1 MLESTGASNCGLQVD
16 TMAHPS
22 STGGKSMLV
31 TFKSGVCA
39 DVMMF
44 VEVAQQMMEI
54 MGKEFTPRGVF
65 TVEQLPHAISRL
77 KQAVAEDRQLRQGA
91 APPPE
96 DEEEGEE
103 RRERVS
109 ITQRALPLIELLEC
123 SLREEKP
130 VLWGV

>member
-1 MLESTGASNCGLQVD
+1 
-16 TMAHPS
+16 
-22 STGGKSMLV
+22 MLV

-91 APPPE
+91 GPPPK
-96 DEEEGEE
+96 DEEEEEEE

-123 SLREEKP
+123 SLRDEKP

>member
-1 MLESTGASNCGLQVD
+1 
-16 TMAHPS
+16 
-22 STGGKSMLV
+22 MLV
-31 TFKSGVCA
+31 TFTSGVCA

-44 VEVAQQMMEI
+44 GEVAKQMMEI
-54 MGKEFTPRGVF
+54 IGKELTPRGVI
-65 TVEQLPHAISRL
+65 TVEQLPQAIARL
-77 KQAVAEDRQLRQGA
+77 REAVAEDHKLRQGA
-91 APPPE
+91 QPPRA
-96 DEEEGEE
+96 DEENDEE

>member
-1 MLESTGASNCGLQVD
+1 
-16 TMAHPS
+16 
-22 STGGKSMLV
+22 MLV

-44 VEVAQQMMEI
+44 GEVAKQMMEI
-54 MGKEFTPRGVF
+54 MGKEFTPRGVI
-65 TVEQLPHAISRL
+65 TVEQLPQAVARL

-91 APPPE
+91 APPPK
-96 DEEEGEE
+96 DEEEEEE

-123 SLREEKP
+123 SLRDEKP

>member
-1 MLESTGASNCGLQVD
+1 
-16 TMAHPS
+16 
-22 STGGKSMLV
+22 MLV

-44 VEVAQQMMEI
+44 GEVAKQMMEI
-54 MGKEFTPRGVF
+54 MGKEFTPRGVI
-65 TVEQLPHAISRL
+65 TVEQLPQAVARL
-77 KQAVAEDRQLRQGA
+77 KQAVAEDRQLRQGS
-91 APPPE
+91 APPRE
-96 DEEEGEE
+96 DDEEVEEE